1 MFSLVRLPALIAAAG
16 LLCTAVP
23 AEEVRVDHDGPY
35 VIWHDSARATV
46 FCLCQ
51 DELVSEAY
59 EVGDTLYL
67 RDLCDLLAVTVPV
80 PSRPP
85 EVEPFEYS
93 GVTRILAISDLH
105 GQYEATVDFLKVAGV
120 VDDSLRW
127 SWGDGH
133 LVVNGDIFDRGD
145 GVTDLLWLVYRLE
158 QEALRA
164 GGRVHFTLG
173 NHEKMVVRG
182 DNRYVHEKY
191 LDGTARKSRILH
203 QDLFGPDTEL
213 GRWVRTRHTAIKLND
228 ILFVH
233 AGISVQLMERG
244 WDIETINRKVRQYLD
259 LPSTQV
265 AFSDEPKFL
274 FGSLG
279 PLWYR
284 GLFESR
290 EGVYDQLTQSEV
302 RAILACFGAGTM
314 VVGHTLMDQVDSY
327 YGGLVFEVGVP
338 LDGPGTMQGLLW
350 EDGHFYRVT
359 ASGQQEELR

>member
-1 MFSLVRLPALIAAAG
+1 VA
-16 LLCTAVP
+16 

-35 VIWHDSARATV
+35 LIWHDSARATV

-59 EVGDTLYL
+59 AVGDTLFL
-67 RDLCDLLAVTVPV
+67 RDLCDSHTVTVPV

-105 GQYEATVDFLKVAGV
+105 GQYEATVDFLRLTGV
-120 VDDSLRW
+120 VDDSLHW

-133 LVVNGDIFDRGD
+133 LVVDGDIFDRGD

-158 QEALRA
+158 QEARRA

-173 NHEKMVVRG
+173 NHEKMVIRG

-213 GRWVRTRHTAIKLND
+213 GRWIRTKHTAIVLND

-233 AGISVQLMERG
+233 AGISLQLLQRG
-244 WDIETINRKVRQYLD
+244 WDIETVNQKVRRYLD
-259 LPSTQV
+259 LSSTQV

-279 PLWYR
+279 PLWFR
-284 GLFESR
+284 GLFEGR
-290 EGVYDQLTQSEV
+290 EGVYERLTEPEV
-302 RAILACFGAGTM
+302 RQVLGYYGSGNM

-327 YGGLVFEVGVP
+327 YGGLVFDVGVP

-359 ASGQQEELR
+359 ASGQREELR